1 MTTDTGQLRPAH
13 SSEQRAPVLS
23 SEHNDKVAALSDG
36 DVDFRLDA
44 ISATDSARGIVRLTI
59 YLVGHSAS
67 LSTIMPMLH
76 SMNIEVLDERP
87 TEFTRGDGLQCWRYD
102 FRLQIDPAVTD
113 RIDSGTLAESVTST
127 LWAIWTRQIEIDR
140 FNALVLGASLS
151 WREAEMLRAY
161 ARYLRQI
168 SLPFSQSYICSVLL
182 DNPAT
187 TRALVA
193 LFTRRFHPATAASL
207 EQLQPDVDALSQAID
222 AVTGLDADRILRAY
236 SSLIQA
242 TVRTN
247 YFADRAAEA
256 LTLKLTPHAIGEAPH
271 PRPLS
276 EIFVY
281 SRRVEGVHLRFGK
294 VARGGLRHSDR
305 PQDFRTEILGLAKAQ
320 SVKNAVIVPAGAK
333 GGFIVKEPDHK
344 AGGPA
349 LDRARQLDE
358 TVVCYRIFIGALLDV
373 VDNLDVTDRR
383 VLADPDV
390 VRHDGD
396 DTYLVVAA
404 DKGTATFSDHANAVA
419 CARGF
424 WLGDAFASGGS
435 VGYDHKAM
443 AITARGAWESVTQHF
458 RELGHDVMTAP
469 TTVVGIGDMS
479 GDVFGNGMLLSG
491 QLQLVAAFDHRHIV
505 VDPTPDPDTSYAE
518 RARLFAL
525 DSSSW
530 SDYDPAALSP
540 GGFIVPRTAKR
551 IPLTPEARTALGTSH
566 TVSAPT
572 PNELITAIL
581 KAPVDLLWNGG
592 IGTYVKASTETH
604 ADAGDKTNDAV
615 RVNGNHLRARV
626 IGEGG
631 NLGLTQRGRI
641 EYARAGGRINTDA
654 LDNSAGVDCSDHEV
668 NIKIVLDAA
677 IRNGRLDPNA
687 RTPLLE
693 SMTDDVADLVL
704 ADNRNQNELLS
715 MVRGTGNSQFP
726 MHARLISELEE
737 TTGLDRDLEALPSK
751 AAIRTLHTEG
761 AALTSPELATVVAHV
776 KLAVKAAVL
785 AGNLPD
791 VDHVHWLLTD
801 YFPDRLRRD
810 YATEISSHPLRRN
823 IIATALANDII
834 NVGGPTY
841 VMRMR
846 DETGAD
852 TPDVVRAHLVASEV
866 FGIRQLRETIRR
878 ADPQLP
884 AAAVAALQ
892 REITRLLDRATRWFL
907 TNRPQPVAVGAEI
920 SRYQGTVTAL
930 STSMPQWLSGPD
942 AEEVR
947 AKAAAFVSSGV
958 PSTIAD
964 QAAGL
969 LDSFSL
975 LNIVDAAE
983 LSHGADPEVVAPVYF
998 ALSTHLRI
1006 GQLLTA
1012 VSALTPTDKWDSLAR
1027 LALRDE
1033 LHSALRALTLD
1044 ALAVSSPADTTEH
1057 RIAEWYSVNRSRIH
1071 RAHSVLDDADA
1082 ELGTTKTMSALT
1094 VAARQIRSMVGAP
1107 GSGSSRDM
1115 ASLLIAL
1122 DNTLGTP
1129 TRPDLEE

>member
-1 MTTDTGQLRPAH
+1 MTTDTGRLCPAH
-13 SSEQRAPVLS
+13 SSEQRAPVAPS
-23 SEHNDKVAALSDG
+23 GYDDTVAALSDG
-36 DVDFRLDA
+36 DVDFRLDT

-59 YLVGHSAS
+59 YLAGHSAS

-87 TEFTRGDGLQCWRYD
+87 TEFTRGDRLPCWRYD
-102 FRLQIDPAVTD
+102 FRLQIDPAATARLHSD
-113 RIDSGTLAESVTST
+113 TLAEAVTST
-127 LWAIWTRQIEIDR
+127 LRAIWTRRIDLDR

-182 DNPAT
+182 DNPGT

-207 EQLQPDVDALSQAID
+207 EQLQPDIDALSQAID
-222 AVTGLDADRILRAY
+222 TVTGLDADRILRAY

-256 LTLKLTPHAIGEAPH
+256 LALKLTPHAIGEAPH

-333 GGFIVKEPDHK
+333 GGFIVKEP
-344 AGGPA
+344 PA
-349 LDRARQLDE
+349 KTGDVGADRARQLDE
-358 TVVCYRIFIGALLDV
+358 TIACYRIYIDALLDV

-404 DKGTATFSDHANAVA
+404 DKGTASFSDHANAVA

-469 TTVVGIGDMS
+469 TSVVGIGDMS
-479 GDVFGNGMLLSG
+479 GDVFGNGMLLSR
-491 QLQLVAAFDHRHIV
+491 QLKLVAAFDHRHIFL
-505 VDPTPDPDTSYAE
+505 DPTPDAATSHAE

-525 DSSSW
+525 DRSSW
-530 SDYDPAALSP
+530 ADYDTTLLSD
-540 GGFIVPRTAKR
+540 GGFVVPRTAKR
-551 IPLTPEARTALGTSH
+551 IPLTAAARTVLGIDAAVTAL
-566 TVSAPT
+566 T

-581 KAPVDLLWNGG
+581 QAPVDLLWNGG

-604 ADAGDKTNDAV
+604 ADAGDKTNDTV
-615 RVNGNHLRARV
+615 RINGHQLRARV

-668 NIKIVLDAA
+668 NIKIVLDSA

-693 SMTDDVADLVL
+693 AMTDDVADLVL

-715 MVRGTGNSQFP
+715 MVRGTGDSQLP

-737 TTGLDRDLEALPSK
+737 TTGLDRELEALPSK
-751 AAIRTLHTEG
+751 AAIRALNTNG
-761 AALTSPELATVVAHV
+761 AGLTSPELATLLAYV
-776 KLAVKAAVL
+776 KLSVKAAVL

-801 YFPDRLRRD
+801 YFPNRLRRD
-810 YATEISSHPLRRN
+810 YPTEISSHPLRRN
-823 IIATALANDII
+823 IIATTLANDII

-841 VMRMR
+841 MMRMR

-852 TPDVVRAHLVASEV
+852 TTDVVRAHLVASEV

-878 ADPQLP
+878 TDPQLP

-920 SRYQGTVTAL
+920 NRYQGAVTAL
-930 STSMPQWLSGPD
+930 SATMPQWLSGAD
-942 AEEVR
+942 ADEVR
-947 AKAAAFVSSGV
+947 AKAAAFVSAGV
-958 PSTIAD
+958 PTTIAD
-964 QAAGL
+964 RAAGL

-983 LSHGADPEVVAPVYF
+983 LSHNADPEVVAPVYY

-1027 LALRDE
+1027 LALRDD
-1033 LHSALRALTLD
+1033 LHFALRALTLD
-1044 ALAVSSPADTTEH
+1044 ALAVSSPGDTTEH

-1071 RAHSVLDDADA
+1071 RAHNVLDDADSEFGPA
-1082 ELGTTKTMSALT
+1082 KTMSALA
-1094 VAARQIRSMVGAP
+1094 VATRQIRSMVGAP
-1107 GSGSSRDM
+1107 GSGSTRDM
-1115 ASLLIAL
+1115 ASLLVAL
-1122 DNTLGTP
+1122 DNALGAP
-1129 TRPDLEE
+1129 NPPALEG